1 MYTPSTYLFT
11 DERNINYE
19 TAVFC
24 PEDGYTYIVKTT
36 DVPTESKRDDTI
48 AVPDGEP
55 MSTIE
60 PDEAPRPDDD
70 TDWQTRFFQLQ
81 TENDQLQAK
90 AEHYKVL
97 LERAMCVIAKMK
109 KHQHANVA

>member
-1 MYTPSTYLFT
+1 
-11 DERNINYE
+11 
-19 TAVFC
+19 
-24 PEDGYTYIVKTT
+24 
-36 DVPTESKRDDTI
+36 
-48 AVPDGEP
+48 

-60 PDEAPRPDDD
+60 PDEVPRPDDD

-109 KHQHANVA
+109 KQQHVNVA